1 MPKKPITIADIVRV
15 FGECELLDERGIFLP
30 ITKDYK
36 KDLFDIK
43 VKNKEEREDYKRPE
57 TAQNF
62 SKDEAYGKKGEEAI
76 RSIIEDKD
84 TIEVKT
90 ERDIWTH
97 TNNVFIEWQK
107 VDTGELSGISK
118 TKADWWFCVLDNRKE
133 GETLKDCAGFYYPVK
148 KLKDKVRP
156 SVSSY
161 LKGEKSEY
169 NIVVGGD
176 DMNSRAVLLPILELF
191 T

>member
-43 VKNKEEREDYKRPE
+43 VQRKE
-57 TAQNF
+57 TNQNF
-62 SKDEAYGKKGEEAI
+62 SKDHAYGKKGEEAI

-118 TKADWWFCVLDNRKE
+118 TKADWWFCVLDNRKDD
-133 GETLKDCAGFYYPVK
+133 ETLKDCAGFYYPVK

-169 NIVVGGD
+169 KVIAGGD
-176 DMNSRAVLLPILELF
+176 DMNSRMVLLPILELF

>member
-1 MPKKPITIADIVRV
+1 MPKKPITIADIVRIL
-15 FGECELLDERGIFLP
+15 GPCEIQDERGIFLP
-30 ITKDYK
+30 ITENYK
-36 KDLFDIK
+36 EDLFDIK
-43 VKNKEEREDYKRPE
+43 VKRKETIE
-57 TAQNF
+57 NF
-62 SKDEAYGKKGEEAI
+62 PIDHIYGKQGEEAI
-76 RSIIEDKD
+76 RSMIEDGD

-90 ERDIWTH
+90 ERNIWTR
-97 TNNVFIEWQK
+97 TNNVAIEWQK

-118 TKADWWFCVLDNRKE
+118 TKADWWFCVLDNRKDD
-133 GETLKDCAGFYYPVK
+133 ETLKDCAGFYYPVK

-169 NIVVGGD
+169 KVITGGD
-176 DMNSRAVLLPILELF
+176 DMNSRMVLLPILELF